1 MGRAPGGPTLSFR
14 VKRFTLGGQVWAS
27 LTEAGDKQLWRRL
40 GRAAREAHADLVP
53 EHVPDLLRRGGGAAL
68 CRAYQA
74 RRRGPEGAPDRVV
87 KLPNLPK
94 LNDIA
99 KCVTGDAPAALL
111 KPGEM
116 SDLEPEDKT
125 SHVVLL
131 SER

>member
-1 MGRAPGGPTLSFR
+1 M
-14 VKRFTLGGQVWAS
+14 
-27 LTEAGDKQLWRRL
+27 
-40 GRAAREAHADLVP
+40 
-53 EHVPDLLRRGGGAAL
+53 
-68 CRAYQA
+68 
-74 RRRGPEGAPDRVV
+74 RGPEGAPDRVV

-116 SDLEPEDKT
+116 SDLEPEDET